1 VDGGG
6 EGFKT
11 KGNGGA
17 WETTEGW
24 RNFAERIDWIVL
36 DDSHFN
42 VVDFIFIF
50 CSTFLFVIVL
60 CYSFSLFLFEMFQ
73 FCVVKSKCYGGWH
86 RGIILI
92 HNFLIWSKC
101 FFRME
106 IHNSAR

>member
-42 VVDFIFIF
+42 VVDFLF
-50 CSTFLFVIVL
+50 FLFHFPFRDSFMLFVLFVSLWNVSILCCTSPNVMAVDIV
-60 CYSFSLFLFEMFQ
+60 
-73 FCVVKSKCYGGWH
+73 
-86 RGIILI
+86 
-92 HNFLIWSKC
+92 
-101 FFRME
+101 
-106 IHNSAR
+106 A